1 MNRMTQGIVVLLGIG
16 VGSLLAG
23 CQSTGDQGL
32 KNVATSFEAGDAIQL
47 PELSHFYHAATAPRY
62 RAVRKPIQ
70 EDQARHLRM
79 LAEKAA
85 ELAEQTR
92 NWDSDARLMSVAE
105 NQRNPRRAAIR
116 DFRES
121 LEGLRTAAEKED
133 LAAVRSEY
141 SRTIATYQ
149 NVVDL
154 SAQQPRP

>member
-1 MNRMTQGIVVLLGIG
+1 MRKMTQGIVVLLGVG
-16 VGSLLAG
+16 AGSLFAG
-23 CQSTGDQGL
+23 CQSTGDQGT
-32 KNVATSFEAGDAIQL
+32 KNVATSFEAGNAIPL

-85 ELAEQTR
+85 DLAEQTR
-92 NWDSDARLMSVAE
+92 NWDSDTRLMSVAE
-105 NQRNPRRAAIR
+105 SQRDPRRAAIR

-121 LEGLRTAAEKED
+121 LEGLRTAAQKED
-133 LAAVRSEY
+133 LAAVRYEY
-141 SRTIATYQ
+141 TRTIAAYQ
-149 NVVDL
+149 NVVDS